1 MYHNVENTYVVCERL
16 EIYIIDRSLREKEV
30 WENRCKR
37 ADTQD
42 ARYLRYQR
50 LKKAIVTCCRM
61 L

>member
-37 ADTQD
+37 ADT
-42 ARYLRYQR
+42 
-50 LKKAIVTCCRM
+50 
-61 L
+61 